1 MKYVNKSLPLKAVSA
16 GIGVNGGD
24 VYICRAWLN
33 IDEMLQIGVM
43 IPSREKPCTLINP
56 KDKQVTSNNYQ
67 VRIGIR
73 HEPSIAINGMFLLCL
88 FFFFLQVLV
97 KDKHTLLRWE
107 PVTNKQTPNGAIQG
121 GVSDKKNP
129 LFVCRCFL
137 KSHYYVGSVISL
149 NLLPSVGFY
158 S

>member
-73 HEPSIAINGMFLLCL
+73 HEPSIAINVMFLLCL
-88 FFFFLQVLV
+88 FFFFF
-97 KDKHTLLRWE
+97 T
-107 PVTNKQTPNGAIQG
+107 
-121 GVSDKKNP
+121 
-129 LFVCRCFL
+129 
-137 KSHYYVGSVISL
+137 
-149 NLLPSVGFY
+149 GFGQR
-158 S
+158 